1 MLILDSN
8 TLANM
13 GMGMQWLVSFLTV
26 LISVVGGYIM
36 IRERILK
43 TELKID
49 ATTNYIDRKNELIE
63 KKIEELVGDINEFK
77 QLNKDTTKSLI
88 ENTAAIR
95 ELKVVLD
102 LLKEQLGLKAVR
114 RMRKNTDNNV

>member
-1 MLILDSN
+1 MLILDFN

-13 GMGMQWLVSFLTV
+13 GIGMQWLVSFLTV

-63 KKIEELVGDINEFK
+63 KKIEELVGDISEFK

-114 RMRKNTDNNV
+114 RMRKNTDDNV